1 MTARLKPDLSRLDDM
16 ALAGLAA
23 GRDPDAVRLIT
34 ERNNQRL
41 FRAAWS
47 VLRNR
52 AEAEDAV
59 QSAYLRA
66 FAAIGG
72 YEGRSSLSTWLT
84 RITINEALGRQRAAR
99 RQRARLDSGSV
110 VQLDEYRDKL
120 MRGSTTSLTPEASVA
135 RDQLRHLLEQAIAR
149 LPESFR
155 LVFVLRD
162 VEGLSV
168 EETAETLSILPA
180 TSGGFGARNEV
191 RFVRHLPVRRGRLR
205 GNDRARARGVERCAS
220 GRNDG
225 PRLNRVLSARACAT
239 NILYGRFSTLKT
251 KAPERDAG
259 GP

>member
-1 MTARLKPDLSRLDDM
+1 MTARLKPDLSRLDDV

-23 GRDPDAVRLIT
+23 ARDPDAVRLIT

-47 VLRNR
+47 ILRDR
-52 AEAEDAV
+52 AEAEDSV

-66 FAAIGG
+66 FAAIGDF
-72 YEGRSSLSTWLT
+72 EGRSSLSTWLT
-84 RITINEALGRQRAAR
+84 RIAINEALGRQRSAR
-99 RQRARLDSGSV
+99 RRRARLDAGSV

-120 MRGSTTSLTPEASVA
+120 MRGSTSNLTPEASVA
-135 RDQLRHLLEQAIAR
+135 RGQLRHLLEQAIAR

-180 TSGGFGARNEV
+180 TV
-191 RFVRHLPVRRGRLR
+191 KTRHL
-205 GNDRARARGVERCAS
+205 RARRRLQEDLAPEMKSALSGTFPFAGADCAAMTE
-220 GRNDG
+220 
-225 PRLNRVLSARACAT
+225 RVLAAWSAPSA
-239 NILYGRFSTLKT
+239 
-251 KAPERDAG
+251 
-259 GP
+259 

>member
-1 MTARLKPDLSRLDDM
+1 MSARLKPDLSTLDDV
-16 ALAGLAA
+16 ALARLAEA
-23 GRDPDAVRLIT
+23 RNPNAVRLIT

-47 VLRNR
+47 VLRDR

-66 FAAIGG
+66 FAAIGN
-72 YEGRSSLSTWLT
+72 YEGRSALSTWLT
-84 RITINEALGRQRAAR
+84 RIAINEALGRQRSAR
-99 RQRARLDSGSV
+99 RRRARLDSGSV

-120 MRGSTTSLTPEASVA
+120 MRGSTSTLTPEASVA
-135 RDQLRHLLEQAIAR
+135 RDQLRRLLEQAIAG

-180 TSGGFGARNEV
+180 TV
-191 RFVRHLPVRRGRLR
+191 KTRHL
-205 GNDRARARGVERCAS
+205 RARRRLQEDLAPEMKSALSGTFPFAGADCAAMTE
-220 GRNDG
+220 
-225 PRLNRVLSARACAT
+225 RVLAE
-239 NILYGRFSTLKT
+239 LGKT
-251 KAPERDAG
+251 PV
-259 GP
+259 